1 MHPPGSRDPTT
12 CHRRAGR
19 SLAGCDARHSTAPAL
34 SAHSVSDT
42 GVRVQP
48 ERHSYRVVRRS
59 RCAERDPVDTRV
71 LPRHPPGRWDGPPHG
86 RGPHAH
92 RAARRRSGLGRAV
105 PLPLHRAGRRARGRR
120 RPGAAGHGGGAGRRP
135 VLRAQRVRD
144 RPHLPRQARSG
155 PAGRG
160 DRPLRL
166 GPRLPDLAGVR
177 RGVPPVRAVADRPAR
192 VGGRHADRVPG
203 RAAGGEPA
211 GVPAAARAGPAV
223 GRALLRRGLL
233 GRAHVVGQRGG
244 AGLPAVPLAALVFHR
259 LRDLPVALLAAGS
272 LALMTPIAWAYLLTG
287 SPYHPWSWAVPAL
300 CGVGAGVRAQLVVR
314 RLNGSA
320 AGAAGRPSERVRKW
334 ASAIVAALPLV
345 VAAGLV
351 AGELIGPGRGGA
363 VLGAFPVLV
372 GALALAD
379 RGPAMWLARPSTVRG
394 GRLSYSLYLVHIPMF
409 ELFWTAQ
416 EHFPGELGRSTTTGH
431 AVGLSVL
438 LATVP
443 VAALVHRLVE
453 EPARLRLGRLGRV
466 GRRPAPQSVP
476 IVFIPAPVGPSR
488 ATWRSAAPQP
498 RRGGSSRRRGG
509 PGE

>member
-1 MHPPGSRDPTT
+1 VTLSTRASSHATRPGD
-12 CHRRAGR
+12 G
-19 SLAGCDARHSTAPAL
+19 TAPRTGEVRTLTGLRVVAAAWVVL
-34 SAHSVSDT
+34 FHFHFTGLD
-42 GVRVQP
+42 GVRAAADALGPLVT
-48 ERHSYRVVRRS
+48 
-59 RCAERDPVDTRV
+59 AGALGVDLFFV
-71 LPRHPPGRWDGPPHG
+71 LSGFVI
-86 RGPHAH
+86 AH
-92 RAARRRSGLGRAV
+92 TYLDK
-105 PLPLHRAGRRARGRR
+105 L
-120 RPGAAGHGGGAGRRP
+120 
-135 VLRAQRVRD
+135 
-144 RPHLPRQARSG
+144 G
-155 PAGRG
+155 PA
-160 DRPLRL
+160 LRL
-166 GPRLPDLAGVR
+166 GAT
-177 RGVPPVRAVADRPAR
+177 AR
-192 VGGRHADRVPG
+192 FVW
-203 RAAGGEPA
+203 
-211 GVPAAARAGPAV
+211 ARACRIWPAYVVVFHLFGLWLVARLVWGADEQIAFQAVQPVVSLPEYLQQLVLVQLWDAPYFDGVSWVGPTWSVSAEWL
-223 GRALLRRGLL
+223 AYLLF
-233 GRAHVVGQRGG
+233 
-244 AGLPAVPLAALVFHR
+244 PLAALVFHR

-287 SPYHPWSWAVPAL
+287 SPYHPWSWAVRVL
-300 CGVGAGVRAQLVVR
+300 CGFGAGVLAQLVVR

-320 AGAAGRPSERVRKW
+320 AGTAGRPSERVRKW

-363 VLGAFPVLV
+363 VLVAFPVLV

-416 EHFPGELGRSTTTGH
+416 QHFPAELGRSTTTGH

-453 EPARLRLGRLGRV
+453 EPARLRLGRLGRF
-466 GRRPAPQSVP
+466 GRRPAPQNIP

-498 RRGGSSRRRGG
+498 RRGGSSRRRVGQG
-509 PGE
+509 SRTVVVTEYVQRVL